1 MNDVKPEACLGGPI
15 ALGCTPLMNASL
27 NAVAD
32 LFDVLPDAVI
42 VVDGAGRIALA
53 NSAVQRVLGYAAVE
67 LVGQPLGQL
76 IPESYRTQHERHLA
90 QFRGQGQPRAMGSRP
105 VLYAL
110 GKSGTEVPVSI
121 SISNLDIQGER
132 FSVAVVRDASMVRDR
147 LREAIV
153 QAESDVLTGIGN
165 RLHLAHRM
173 QKLLTGGRAFGL
185 LFLDLRQFKRLND
198 AHGHKVGDEVLRL
211 VAKRIQ
217 ALVRAQDVAVRF
229 GGDEFVV
236 LFDLISDSH
245 LLAARAAAV
254 VESIEQPFRIEGVSG
269 MIGVNIGGAIHPRDG
284 RSEEGLIAIA
294 DRNMYRA
301 KRSQQP
307 YCIDQGEPG
316 D

>member
-1 MNDVKPEACLGGPI
+1 MND
-15 ALGCTPLMNASL
+15 SL
-27 NAVAD
+27 SAVAD

-42 VVDGAGRIALA
+42 VVDGAGRIAFA
-53 NSAVQRVLGYAAVE
+53 SSAVHRVLGYAAAE

-76 IPESYRTQHERHLA
+76 IPQNYRTQHERHVA
-90 QFRGQGQPRAMGSRP
+90 QFRSQGQPRAMGSRP

-132 FSVAVVRDASMVRDR
+132 FSVAVIRDASAVRDR

-165 RLHLAHRM
+165 RLHLTHRM
-173 QKLLTGGRAFGL
+173 RTLLTAGRPFGL

-198 AHGHKVGDEVLRL
+198 EHGHKIGDEVLRL
-211 VAKRIQ
+211 VSKRIQ

-236 LFDLISDSH
+236 LFDLISDPR
-245 LLAARAAAV
+245 LLAARAAAL
-254 VESIEQPFRIEGVSG
+254 VESIEQPFRIDSVSG
-269 MIGVNIGGAIHPRDG
+269 MIGVNIGGAMHPRDG
-284 RSEEGLIAIA
+284 LSEEDLIAAA

-307 YCIDQGEPG
+307 YCIDQGPT
-316 D
+316 DR

>member
-1 MNDVKPEACLGGPI
+1 MND
-15 ALGCTPLMNASL
+15 SL
-27 NAVAD
+27 SAVAD

-53 NSAVQRVLGYAAVE
+53 NSTVHRVLGYTAVE
-67 LVGQPLGQL
+67 LVGQPLGRL
-76 IPESYRTQHERHLA
+76 IPENYRAQHERDLA
-90 QFRGQGQPRAMGSRP
+90 QFRSQGQPRAMGSRP

-132 FSVAVVRDASMVRDR
+132 FSVAVIRDASAVRDR

-165 RLHLAHRM
+165 RLHLSQRM
-173 QKLLTGGRAFGL
+173 QTLLTAGRPFGL

-198 AHGHKVGDEVLRL
+198 EHGHKIGDEVLRL

-229 GGDEFVV
+229 GGDEFVI
-236 LFDLISDSH
+236 LFDLISDPH
-245 LLAARAAAV
+245 LLAARAAAI
-254 VESIEQPFRIEGVSG
+254 VESIAQPFRIDGVSG
-269 MIGVNIGGAIHPRDG
+269 TIGANIGGAIHLRDG
-284 RSEEGLIAIA
+284 NTEEELLAVA

-301 KRSQQP
+301 KRLQQP
-307 YCIDQGEPG
+307 FCIDQGETG
-316 D
+316 G

>member
-1 MNDVKPEACLGGPI
+1 MD
-15 ALGCTPLMNASL
+15 ASL
-27 NAVAD
+27 SAVAD

-42 VVDGAGRIALA
+42 VVDGAGRIVLA
-53 NSAVQRVLGYAAVE
+53 NSGVRRVLGYAAEE
-67 LVGQPLGQL
+67 LVGQPLGRL
-76 IPESYRTQHERHLA
+76 IPENYRAQHDRHLA
-90 QFRGQGQPRAMGSRP
+90 QFRSQGQPRAMGSRP
-105 VLYAL
+105 VLHAL

-121 SISNLDIQGER
+121 AISNLDIQGER
-132 FSVAVVRDASMVRDR
+132 FSVAVIRDASIVRDR

-165 RLHLAHRM
+165 RLHLTHRM
-173 QKLLTGGRAFGL
+173 QTLVAGGRPFGL

-198 AHGHKVGDEVLRL
+198 EHGHKIGDEVLRL

-229 GGDEFVV
+229 GGDEFVI
-236 LFDLISDSH
+236 LFDFISDPR
-245 LLAARAAAV
+245 LLAARAAAI
-254 VESIEQPFRIEGVSG
+254 VESIEQPFQIDSVSG

-284 RSEEGLIAIA
+284 ISEEDLIAAA

-307 YCIDQGEPG
+307 YCIDQSPT
-316 D
+316 DR

>member
-1 MNDVKPEACLGGPI
+1 MND
-15 ALGCTPLMNASL
+15 SL
-27 NAVAD
+27 SAVAD

-53 NSAVQRVLGYAAVE
+53 NSTVHRVLGYAAVE
-67 LVGQPLGQL
+67 LVGQPLGRL
-76 IPESYRTQHERHLA
+76 IPENYRAQHERDLA
-90 QFRGQGQPRAMGSRP
+90 QFRSQGQPRAMGSRP

-132 FSVAVVRDASMVRDR
+132 FSVAVIRDASAVRDR

-165 RLHLAHRM
+165 RLHLSQRM
-173 QKLLTGGRAFGL
+173 QTLLTAGRPFGL

-198 AHGHKVGDEVLRL
+198 EHGHKIGDEVLRL

-229 GGDEFVV
+229 GGDEFVI
-236 LFDLISDSH
+236 LFDLISDPH
-245 LLAARAAAV
+245 LLAARAAAI
-254 VESIEQPFRIEGVSG
+254 VESIAQPFRIDGVSG
-269 MIGVNIGGAIHPRDG
+269 TIGANIGGAIHLRDG
-284 RSEEGLIAIA
+284 NTEEELLAVA

-301 KRSQQP
+301 KRLQQP
-307 YCIDQGEPG
+307 FCIDQGETG
-316 D
+316 G

>member
-1 MNDVKPEACLGGPI
+1 MND
-15 ALGCTPLMNASL
+15 SL
-27 NAVAD
+27 SAVAD

-53 NSAVQRVLGYAAVE
+53 NSTVHRVLGYTAVE
-67 LVGQPLGQL
+67 LVGQPLGRL
-76 IPESYRTQHERHLA
+76 IPENYRAQHERDLA
-90 QFRGQGQPRAMGSRP
+90 QFRSQGQPRAMGSRP

-132 FSVAVVRDASMVRDR
+132 FSVAVIRDASAVRDR

-165 RLHLAHRM
+165 RLHLSQRM
-173 QKLLTGGRAFGL
+173 QTLLTAGRPFGL

-198 AHGHKVGDEVLRL
+198 EHGHKIGDEVLRL

-229 GGDEFVV
+229 GGDEFVI
-236 LFDLISDSH
+236 LFDLISDPQ
-245 LLAARAAAV
+245 LLAARAAAI
-254 VESIEQPFRIEGVSG
+254 VESIAQPFRIDGVSG
-269 MIGVNIGGAIHPRDG
+269 TIGANIGGAIHLRDG
-284 RSEEGLIAIA
+284 NTEEELLAVA

-307 YCIDQGEPG
+307 YCIDQGETG
-316 D
+316 G